1 MRPYCDDI
9 IQSIM
14 SIAQM
19 PISLEEKRMLL
30 ETTKRCFAKGK
41 DEWDIFDSYIS
52 AYDELIK
59 KQKEAS
65 EAMTRSI
72 TGIHCVPC

>member
-1 MRPYCDDI
+1 MRQYCDDI

-19 PISLEEKRMLL
+19 PISPEEKRMLL
-30 ETTKRCFAKGK
+30 EATKKCFSPGK
-41 DEWDIFDSYIS
+41 EERDIFDSYIS